1 MVYYPYLYFC
11 IGPPGRRVLLYYC
24 IFVLLYL
31 FLYFVLSNPLDTF
44 KWSVPLSIS
53 RGKKFRHLITVHDQ
67 IQIQESSSI
76 QKDEQKVYGIH
87 DPANYDFDL
96 NMWSSTKADDLR
108 SSLKRLNK
116 VELSKSSKEILEAIL
131 FASGSPVLEE
141 DLKDKMIHKKEFKK
155 EIESLRDFYQN
166 RGINLIKAGNKWSFR
181 TAESIKDDLTIFKTQ
196 KRKLSRAAIETLS
209 IIAYQQPI
217 TRSEIENIRGVQMGR
232 GSIDHLVEIGW
243 IKPSGRKN
251 IPGKPALWVTTE
263 LFMEHFGIE
272 NISDLPSKEELKASG
287 FLEKR
292 SAIAT
297 ITDIAG
303 KNEFLEDKEVEDEE
317 TLEDFISEESA
328 K

>member
-1 MVYYPYLYFC
+1 M
-11 IGPPGRRVLLYYC
+11 
-24 IFVLLYL
+24 
-31 FLYFVLSNPLDTF
+31 S
-44 KWSVPLSIS
+44 
-53 RGKKFRHLITVHDQ
+53 
-67 IQIQESSSI
+67 
-76 QKDEQKVYGIH
+76 
-87 DPANYDFDL
+87 L
-96 NMWSSTKADDLR
+96 NRD
-108 SSLKRLNK
+108 
-116 VELSKSSKEILEAIL
+116 SKILEAIL

-141 DLKDKMIHKKEFKK
+141 DLKDKMINKKEFKK
-155 EIESLRDFYQN
+155 EIESLKEFYQN
-166 RGINLIKAGNKWSFR
+166 RGINLIKTGNKWSFR

-232 GSIDHLVEIGW
+232 GSIDHLMEIGW

-263 LFMEHFGIE
+263 FFMEHFGIE
-272 NISDLPSKEELKASG
+272 NISDLPSKDELKASG

-303 KNEFLEDKEVEDEE
+303 KNEEIEAQEAEDEE
-317 TLEDFISEESA
+317 TLEDFIPEESSS
-328 K
+328 

>member
-1 MVYYPYLYFC
+1 M
-11 IGPPGRRVLLYYC
+11 
-24 IFVLLYL
+24 
-31 FLYFVLSNPLDTF
+31 
-44 KWSVPLSIS
+44 
-53 RGKKFRHLITVHDQ
+53 
-67 IQIQESSSI
+67 
-76 QKDEQKVYGIH
+76 
-87 DPANYDFDL
+87 
-96 NMWSSTKADDLR
+96 STNRD
-108 SSLKRLNK
+108 
-116 VELSKSSKEILEAIL
+116 SKILEAIL

-141 DLKDKMIHKKEFKK
+141 DLKDKMINKKEFKK
-155 EIESLRDFYQN
+155 EIESLKEFYQN
-166 RGINLIKAGNKWSFR
+166 RGINLIKTGNKWSFR
-181 TAESIKDDLTIFKTQ
+181 TSESIKDDLTIFKTQ

-232 GSIDHLVEIGW
+232 GSIDHLMEIGW

-303 KNEFLEDKEVEDEE
+303 KNQLLEDNEVDDEE
-317 TLEDFISEESA
+317 TLEDFIPEESA
-328 K
+328 

>member
-1 MVYYPYLYFC
+1 M
-11 IGPPGRRVLLYYC
+11 
-24 IFVLLYL
+24 
-31 FLYFVLSNPLDTF
+31 
-44 KWSVPLSIS
+44 
-53 RGKKFRHLITVHDQ
+53 
-67 IQIQESSSI
+67 
-76 QKDEQKVYGIH
+76 
-87 DPANYDFDL
+87 
-96 NMWSSTKADDLR
+96 STNRD
-108 SSLKRLNK
+108 
-116 VELSKSSKEILEAIL
+116 SKILEAIL

-141 DLKDKMIHKKEFKK
+141 DLKDKMINKKEFKK
-155 EIESLRDFYQN
+155 EIESLKEFYQN
-166 RGINLIKAGNKWSFR
+166 RGINLIKTGNKWSFR

-217 TRSEIENIRGVQMGR
+217 TRSEIENIRGAQMGR
-232 GSIDHLVEIGW
+232 GSIDHLMEIGW

-263 LFMEHFGIE
+263 LFIEHFGIE

-303 KNEFLEDKEVEDEE
+303 KNEFLEDKEVDDEE
-317 TLEDFISEESA
+317 TLEDFIPEESA

>member
-1 MVYYPYLYFC
+1 M
-11 IGPPGRRVLLYYC
+11 
-24 IFVLLYL
+24 
-31 FLYFVLSNPLDTF
+31 
-44 KWSVPLSIS
+44 
-53 RGKKFRHLITVHDQ
+53 
-67 IQIQESSSI
+67 
-76 QKDEQKVYGIH
+76 
-87 DPANYDFDL
+87 
-96 NMWSSTKADDLR
+96 STNRD
-108 SSLKRLNK
+108 
-116 VELSKSSKEILEAIL
+116 SKILEAIL

-141 DLKDKMIHKKEFKK
+141 DLKDKMINKKEFKK
-155 EIESLRDFYQN
+155 EIESLKEFYQN
-166 RGINLIKAGNKWSFR
+166 RGINLIKTGNKWSFR

-232 GSIDHLVEIGW
+232 GSIDHLMEIGW

-303 KNEFLEDKEVEDEE
+303 KNELLEDKEFDDEE
-317 TLEDFISEESA
+317 TLEDFIPEESA

>member
-1 MVYYPYLYFC
+1 M
-11 IGPPGRRVLLYYC
+11 
-24 IFVLLYL
+24 
-31 FLYFVLSNPLDTF
+31 
-44 KWSVPLSIS
+44 SIN
-53 RGKKFRHLITVHDQ
+53 RD
-67 IQIQESSSI
+67 
-76 QKDEQKVYGIH
+76 
-87 DPANYDFDL
+87 
-96 NMWSSTKADDLR
+96 
-108 SSLKRLNK
+108 
-116 VELSKSSKEILEAIL
+116 SKILEAIL

-141 DLKDKMIHKKEFKK
+141 DLKDKMINKKEFKK
-155 EIESLRDFYQN
+155 EIETLREFYQN
-166 RGINLIKAGNKWSFR
+166 RGINLIKTGNKWSFR
-181 TAESIKDDLTIFKTQ
+181 TAESIKDELTIFKTQ

-232 GSIDHLVEIGW
+232 GSIDHLMEIGW

-272 NISDLPSKEELKASG
+272 NISDLPSKDELKASG

-303 KNEFLEDKEVEDEE
+303 KNEEIEAQEDEDVE
-317 TLEDFISEESA
+317 TLEDFIPEESSS
-328 K
+328 

>member
-1 MVYYPYLYFC
+1 M
-11 IGPPGRRVLLYYC
+11 
-24 IFVLLYL
+24 
-31 FLYFVLSNPLDTF
+31 
-44 KWSVPLSIS
+44 
-53 RGKKFRHLITVHDQ
+53 
-67 IQIQESSSI
+67 
-76 QKDEQKVYGIH
+76 
-87 DPANYDFDL
+87 
-96 NMWSSTKADDLR
+96 STNRD
-108 SSLKRLNK
+108 
-116 VELSKSSKEILEAIL
+116 SKILEAIL

-141 DLKDKMIHKKEFKK
+141 DLKDKMINKNEFKK
-155 EIESLRDFYQN
+155 EIESLREFYQN
-166 RGINLIKAGNKWSFR
+166 RGINLIKTGNKWSFR

-232 GSIDHLVEIGW
+232 GSIDHLMEIGW

-297 ITDIAG
+297 ITDIAD
-303 KNEFLEDKEVEDEE
+303 KNEFLEDKEVDDEE
-317 TLEDFISEESA
+317 TLEDFIPEESA

>member
-1 MVYYPYLYFC
+1 M
-11 IGPPGRRVLLYYC
+11 
-24 IFVLLYL
+24 
-31 FLYFVLSNPLDTF
+31 ST
-44 KWSVPLSIS
+44 S
-53 RGKKFRHLITVHDQ
+53 RD
-67 IQIQESSSI
+67 
-76 QKDEQKVYGIH
+76 
-87 DPANYDFDL
+87 
-96 NMWSSTKADDLR
+96 
-108 SSLKRLNK
+108 
-116 VELSKSSKEILEAIL
+116 SKILEAIL

-141 DLKDKMIHKKEFKK
+141 DLKDKMINKKEFKK
-155 EIESLRDFYQN
+155 EIESLKEFYQN
-166 RGINLIKAGNKWSFR
+166 RGINLIKTGNKWSFR

-232 GSIDHLVEIGW
+232 GSIDHLMEIGW

-303 KNEFLEDKEVEDEE
+303 KNEFLEDKEVDDEE
-317 TLEDFISEESA
+317 TLEDFIPEESP